1 MLHVAVPLGDPSL
14 VGDSEV
20 GSTMNMEAYRMKIC
34 IDIMLSVRLMG
45 FGVEDFRDVKVGIWA
60 HKKRTNHKA
69 DSAGTSRLGLR
80 FAMGWRLTKVACAVL
95 RAMHF
100 ETELASNFSEGVIFG
115 DSLVLEEHL
124 WELFR

>member
-1 MLHVAVPLGDPSL
+1 MAVPLGDPGL

-20 GSTMNMEAYRMKIC
+20 GSTMNMEAYQMKIFFEN
-34 IDIMLSVRLMG
+34 MLSARWRG
-45 FGVEDFRDVKVGIWA
+45 FGVEDFMDVKVEIWA

-80 FAMGWRLTKVACAVL
+80 CAMGWRLTKVACAVL

-100 ETELASNFSEGVIFG
+100 ETELASNFSEGVVSG
-115 DSLVLEEHL
+115 DSLVLEGHL
-124 WELFR
+124 WELLR